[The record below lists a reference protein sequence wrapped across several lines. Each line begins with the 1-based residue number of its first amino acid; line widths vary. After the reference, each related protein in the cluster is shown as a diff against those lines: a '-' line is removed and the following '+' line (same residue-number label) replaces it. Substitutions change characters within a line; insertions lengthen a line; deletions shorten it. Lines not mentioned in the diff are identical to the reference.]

1 MEDIIYSLQNL
12 QLSTKQE
19 DHLTLAR
26 VPTTICRAGG
36 PMTTRAPAPMTT
48 KKIANICLQL
58 YHENIALKKEIQR
71 LKLLGN
77 IPDPQIPT
85 WVR

>member
-19 DHLTLAR
+19 DSLTLAR
-26 VPTTICRAGG
+26 VPTTICRVS
-36 PMTTRAPAPMTT
+36 APPMTT

>member
-19 DHLTLAR
+19 DSLTLAR
-26 VPTTICRAGG
+26 VPTSICRQ
-36 PMTTRAPAPMTT
+36 RAPPITT

-71 LKLLGN
+71 LQLLGN
-77 IPDPQIPT
+77 LADPKIPT

>member
-19 DHLTLAR
+19 DSLTLACVPPSICR
-26 VPTTICRAGG
+26 VP
-36 PMTTRAPAPMTT
+36 APITT

-71 LKLLGN
+71 LQLLGN
-77 IPDPQIPT
+77 IPDPKIPT

>member
-19 DHLTLAR
+19 GSLTLACVPPSICR
-26 VPTTICRAGG
+26 VP
-36 PMTTRAPAPMTT
+36 APPITT

-71 LKLLGN
+71 LQLLGN
-77 IPDPQIPT
+77 IPDPKIPT

>member
-19 DHLTLAR
+19 DSLTLAR
-26 VPTTICRAGG
+26 ANTSICRQ
-36 PMTTRAPAPMTT
+36 RAPPITT

-71 LKLLGN
+71 LQLLGN
-77 IPDPQIPT
+77 ILDPKIPT

>member
-12 QLSTKQE
+12 KLSTKQE
-19 DHLTLAR
+19 DSLTLAR
-26 VPTTICRAGG
+26 VPTSICRQ
-36 PMTTRAPAPMTT
+36 RAPMTT

-71 LKLLGN
+71 LQLLGN
-77 IPDPQIPT
+77 IADPKIPT